1 MILYDGCIVDKADL
15 LLFTH
20 LAHCF
25 TVFRQ
30 FLPERMLLY
39 GIVRRGEDRID
50 INLCFREAFAQF
62 IDPGAKVP
70 GVLLGSRPQ
79 AEIDVID
86 TVTDK
91 DIAWGKFFHGFD
103 PVVNCQNRISGIR
116 QDPVRIQK
124 AVDIETDDP
133 GVSQKNVIF
142 KAGPDFIPGQF
153 FVVGIPFYCIGFFS
167 FFPAEKQPWLRR
179 PGPASPRLSSHRD
192 ISDTVSPVPVQ

>member
-1 MILYDGCIVDKADL
+1 MFEVIDPQELIFSPVMIKIRGYVHSIHGIQVLVILYDGCIVNKADL

-70 GVLLGSRPQ
+70 GVLL
-79 AEIDVID
+79 
-86 TVTDK
+86 
-91 DIAWGKFFHGFD
+91 
-103 PVVNCQNRISGIR
+103 
-116 QDPVRIQK
+116 
-124 AVDIETDDP
+124 AV
-133 GVSQKNVIF
+133 GH
-142 KAGPDFIPGQF
+142 
-153 FVVGIPFYCIGFFS
+153 
-167 FFPAEKQPWLRR
+167 R
-179 PGPASPRLSSHRD
+179 PRLTSL
-192 ISDTVSPVPVQ
+192 IP